1 MFWFILL
8 DSGLKRQAAYIFF
21 LSRQDSEG
29 VGQKNQRANSAGVLQ
44 QSLHKRR
51 GLCNDCG
58 LVLRNFSLA
67 HPDASNVTESYY
79 TELKH
84 TL

>member
-1 MFWFILL
+1 MGF
-8 DSGLKRQAAYIFF
+8 
-21 LSRQDSEG
+21 
-29 VGQKNQRANSAGVLQ
+29 KNQRANSAGALQ

-58 LVLRNFSLA
+58 FVLRNFSKA
-67 HPDASNVTESYY
+67 HPDASNVTESYC

-84 TL
+84 TLSVETENGRGGEKKTAQTVALR